1 MEAMALHRPRM
12 EIHPAAHLREF
23 VSFFLGR
30 WKGLELTHRHTP
42 THTDTHRHTPTHT
55 PEGRCTLAFSF
66 HLTMGMCRQRAENW
80 LISVNDHFPSLL
92 APHPHSHP
100 PANIPSRPLW
110 TLLYSVINVD
120 STRPVSCLQVIR
132 V

>member
-42 THTDTHRHTPTHT
+42 THTDTHRHTH
-55 PEGRCTLAFSF
+55 R
-66 HLTMGMCRQRAENW
+66 RVVVRW
-80 LISVNDHFPSLL
+80 HFPF
-92 APHPHSHP
+92 
-100 PANIPSRPLW
+100 I
-110 TLLYSVINVD
+110 
-120 STRPVSCLQVIR
+120 
-132 V
+132 